1 MKIAIVDVLGLS
13 YDGSTLEKR
22 GLGGSE
28 SAVILM
34 AKELVNVGFDVTV
47 YNDCGSDD
55 SVPGKYDGVMYRPL
69 SFIEG
74 KTLEY
79 DIIIASRSVAAF
91 SPPELKQS
99 FKSFVNLP
107 NFDNF
112 KAKYKVLWMHDTF
125 CDGDQLIEP
134 FLVAG
139 RIDKVFTLSDFHTSY
154 TSNCDHGGKRMFET
168 MKNYIFQTRNGM
180 KKHIDWVDV
189 RDKDPDLFVY
199 NASVSKGMIPLIE
212 RVWPEFLERVP
223 HAKLKVI
230 GGYYKFRDDS
240 PPDEL
245 EEKYHDLVAKYGDRI
260 DFTGIIPQKEI
271 AEILAKAS
279 YMIYP
284 AAFPETFGI
293 STLESL
299 FYNTPLVTC
308 NFGALEETAI
318 DIACY
323 KIPYP
328 IVPNSLFPNISTDF
342 QVERFVNMLERAY
355 NDKYLHQQKMYAC
368 NQIKGICTWDTVALQ
383 WKQHFYKALGDYL
396 PVAEYRKVS
405 KINHDVHKVFGRR
418 FSNPEELQ
426 EPRYRRS
433 MHIDVIVPVYNAEK
447 YIERCI
453 KSIAAQDY
461 PYYSVWI
468 IDDCSTDNT
477 YEVANRTIQM
487 YDNEGNFDICK
498 NEENKGAVCNQI
510 ETMLESVSMHCGA
523 SIVMLVDGDDW
534 LVNDPNIFHKI
545 NNLYQEGAE
554 FTYGS
559 CWSVVDNI
567 PLIAQPYPP
576 EVKQNKSYR
585 DYRFA
590 WNMPYTHLR
599 TFSSDLVKRLEDTSA
614 FKDENGDWLKAG
626 GDTAV
631 FYTMLEM
638 ANPDKVV
645 CIPDILYNY
654 NDANPLNDYKVNGEE
669 QTKNARNVMKK
680 APLKD
685 NALEII
691 NNDWPAIKSSII
703 DHVTDWSVCVQAGGH
718 YGTYPKRLSELFN
731 IVYTFEADIDNYEI
745 LNRACTEKNIF
756 KFNAA
761 LSAYSHRVGITRVSE
776 GNSGQNYV
784 IDGNDVNAITIDS
797 LNLNACG
804 LIQLDIERHELFAL
818 MGAIETIEKYH
829 PVIILEGPETTNNSC
844 NAILEQLGY
853 IEVSRAGVDTVF
865 KYVNAQRPSCEYT
878 KSNDNLT
885 KKKILIAIPT
895 AKYIEVQTFKSIYDL
910 EVPDGYEVDFQYF
923 YGYAVDQVRNLIA
936 SWVVNSYDYLF
947 AVDHD
952 VTFAPDTLKKML
964 SHDKHVVSGIY
975 RQRLEPQ
982 VIEIYDK
989 NFRNVPYESLAN
1001 GGLIEIG
1008 GCGFGCVLVKK
1019 EVLESV
1025 GYPQFVYHQTLDFAN
1040 TFSEDLDFCRK
1051 ATAKGYGVWVDTS
1064 IICGHIGE
1072 RVFQVEMQQPPK
1084 DLTGF
1089 KEAVAE
1095 CFTETSEQIKL
1106 RELGNMKL
1114 LPQTHIDYLLKM
1126 KENGINPK
1134 VIYDIGACV
1143 LHWTNEAKH
1152 VWNDSEYV
1160 LFEAMDAVKFL
1171 YDETDHRYSLG
1182 VLSDQDYKM
1191 VSFNEN
1197 TEHPGGNSYY
1207 DENVELSP
1215 RAAEL
1220 FPSEKKVQKVARTLD
1235 NIVKSKKFPLPD
1247 LIKMDVQGAE
1257 LDILR
1262 GAEDVIKSCKDIIL
1276 EMQTV
1281 DYNIGAPKV
1290 QEITDYLISVGFVKV
1305 GGMFCGGFMD
1315 GDYHFT
1321 RAN

>member
-47 YNDCGSDD
+47 YNDCSSDD
-55 SVPGKYDGVMYRPL
+55 SVPGVYDGVMYRPL
-69 SFIEG
+69 SFID
-74 KTLEY
+74 TSASITSDSDRMY
-79 DIIIASRSVAAF
+79 DIVIASRSVAAF
-91 SPPELKQS
+91 APPELKQS

-107 NFDNF
+107 DFSHL

-125 CDGDQLIEP
+125 CDGDQFIEP
-134 FLVAG
+134 FLVSG
-139 RIDKVFTLSDFHTSY
+139 LIDKVFTLSDFHTSY
-154 TSNCDHGGKRMFET
+154 VGNCDHGSKRMFET
-168 MKNYIFQTRNGM
+168 MKKYIFQTRNGI
-180 KKHIDWVDV
+180 KRHIDWVDV

-199 NASVSKGMIPLIE
+199 NASVSKGMVPLVEKI
-212 RVWPEFLERVP
+212 WPKFLERVP

-230 GGYYKFRDDS
+230 GGYYKFRNDS
-240 PPDEL
+240 PPDEQ
-245 EEKYHDLVAKYGDRI
+245 EQKYRDLVAKYGDRI

-279 YMIYP
+279 YMVYP

-299 FYNTPLVTC
+299 AYNTPLVTC

-318 DIACY
+318 DMACY

-328 IVPNSLFPNISTDF
+328 IEPNGLFPNISSDF
-342 QVERFVNMLERAY
+342 QVERFVDMLERAY

-368 NQIKGICTWDTVALQ
+368 NQIKNICTWDTVALQ
-383 WKQHFYKALGDYL
+383 WKQHFYKALCDYL
-396 PVAEYRKVS
+396 PVGEYRKVS

-461 PYYSVWI
+461 PYYTVWI

-477 YEVANRTIQM
+477 YEVANRAIQM
-487 YDNEGNFDICK
+487 YDNTEMDFVLRK

-510 ETMLESVSMHCGA
+510 ETMLESVSMHFGD

-534 LVNDPNIFHKI
+534 LVNDSNIFHKI

-599 TFSSDLVKRLEDTSA
+599 TFISSLVKRLVDTSA
-614 FKDENGDWLKAG
+614 FKDENGNWLKAG

-631 FYTMLEM
+631 FYTMLEL
-638 ANPDKVV
+638 ADPDKVV
-645 CIPDILYNY
+645 CIPDVLYNY

-669 QTKNARNVMKK
+669 QTKNANKV
-680 APLKD
+680 
-685 NALEII
+685 I
-691 NNDWPAIKSSII
+691 
-703 DHVTDWSVCVQAGGH
+703 G
-718 YGTYPKRLSELFN
+718 
-731 IVYTFEADIDNYEI
+731 
-745 LNRACTEKNIF
+745 KN
-756 KFNAA
+756 
-761 LSAYSHRVGITRVSE
+761 
-776 GNSGQNYV
+776 
-784 IDGNDVNAITIDS
+784 
-797 LNLNACG
+797 
-804 LIQLDIERHELFAL
+804 
-818 MGAIETIEKYH
+818 
-829 PVIILEGPETTNNSC
+829 
-844 NAILEQLGY
+844 
-853 IEVSRAGVDTVF
+853 EVSG
-865 KYVNAQRPSCEYT
+865 P
-878 KSNDNLT
+878 

-964 SHDKHVVSGIY
+964 AANADIISGIY

-982 VIEIYDK
+982 IIEIYDK
-989 NFRNVPYESLAN
+989 NLRGVPYESLAN

-1019 EVLESV
+1019 EVLASV
-1025 GYPQFVYHQTLDFAN
+1025 GYPQFVYHQALDHAN
-1040 TFSEDLDFCRK
+1040 TFSEDLDFCKK
-1051 ATAKGYGVWVDTS
+1051 ATAKGYRIWVDTS
-1064 IICGHIGE
+1064 IVCGHIGE
-1072 RVFQVEMQQPPK
+1072 RVFQVEMKQMSKPILVADQTPLESGNPELIRVPNTPIKTDQP
-1084 DLTGF
+1084 
-1089 KEAVAE
+1089 
-1095 CFTETSEQIKL
+1095 
-1106 RELGNMKL
+1106 
-1114 LPQTHIDYLLKM
+1114 LK
-1126 KENGINPK
+1126 
-1134 VIYDIGACV
+1134 
-1143 LHWTNEAKH
+1143 
-1152 VWNDSEYV
+1152 
-1160 LFEAMDAVKFL
+1160 F
-1171 YDETDHRYSLG
+1171 R
-1182 VLSDQDYKM
+1182 
-1191 VSFNEN
+1191 
-1197 TEHPGGNSYY
+1197 
-1207 DENVELSP
+1207 
-1215 RAAEL
+1215 
-1220 FPSEKKVQKVARTLD
+1220 VQ
-1235 NIVKSKKFPLPD
+1235 
-1247 LIKMDVQGAE
+1247 
-1257 LDILR
+1257 
-1262 GAEDVIKSCKDIIL
+1262 
-1276 EMQTV
+1276 
-1281 DYNIGAPKV
+1281 
-1290 QEITDYLISVGFVKV
+1290 
-1305 GGMFCGGFMD
+1305 
-1315 GDYHFT
+1315 
-1321 RAN
+1321 